1 VYGGIM
7 SRVIDRGIEKILSR
21 KLLVW
26 ITATA
31 LAYNNLITSE
41 DWVIIS
47 GLYLGGQAIID
58 AVVKVKG

>member
-1 VYGGIM
+1 MEYTM

-47 GLYLGGQAIID
+47 ALYLGGQAIID
-58 AVVKVKG
+58 AVVKIKG

>member
-1 VYGGIM
+1 M

-47 GLYLGGQAIID
+47 ALYLGGQAIID
-58 AVVKVKG
+58 AVVKFKG

>member
-1 VYGGIM
+1 M

-47 GLYLGGQAIID
+47 ALYLGGQAIID
-58 AVVKVKG
+58 AVVKIKG

>member
-1 VYGGIM
+1 M

-58 AVVKVKG
+58 AVVKIKG

>member
-58 AVVKVKG
+58 AVVKIKG

>member
-1 VYGGIM
+1 M